1 MINVSVPERMTPAWS
16 SSHALVWPNTG
27 TLRMFDIGSPLY
39 HHVTDISGLAT
50 SSFFVCVFLAKKS
63 PIDHQLAMTVLSS
76 VPSNDSSAV
85 SPRKILL
92 RGWGCHTH
100 TSPLMT
106 LPELQK
112 SKVLSLLWPE
122 LRYFSS
128 NKRESWAQHFQQRYD
143 CVIFAILRR
152 PLNHWRW

>member
-1 MINVSVPERMTPAWS
+1 MFQCLKEWLLRGLRPTRWCGQTPEPSECLISGHLFTTTSPIYQ
-16 SSHALVWPNTG
+16 VWP
-27 TLRMFDIGSPLY
+27 
-39 HHVTDISGLAT
+39 LAL
-50 SSFFVCVFLAKKS
+50 FFVCVFLAKKS

-76 VPSNDSSAV
+76 VPSNDSPAV
-85 SPRKILL
+85 SPRKIFL

-106 LPELQK
+106 LPELEK

-128 NKRESWAQHFQQRYD
+128 NKRESWAQHFQQRHD